1 MKLIISALAAFAAA
15 IAAANAAPQASRF
28 SYETTY
34 FPKTDESGDRMEFV
48 SASGIA
54 LDGKFSV
61 WYLLGEPVINCT
73 ARWTNAGR
81 ESMVIDPLGDGA
93 RIIEPAQEGE
103 IEIYNLLLAASGPDP
118 RDAKYGFGSAKTIA
132 VPCDAGIVAQN
143 GRDGFNVAG
152 SPSWDK
158 FLCALPDAGVRFQGV
173 NAGNKDHC
181 LAMNGKW
188 LSAAEA
194 KAIAISGLNLDEVVA
209 LKASINGAAI
219 VKRAEKRQW
228 REKSAAFKQER
239 TAAMLGRMRV
249 RDGET
254 PLDLIERRSQAD
266 RRLPKLPTKD
276 PSAEQLAAYEA
287 AWREVTADLADVD
300 KTFTDEWRAKEK
312 ALVGEQL
319 ERLKKL
325 DKRAAKEEERYF
337 NYLQSLNA
345 LKKNEPVEPDPMAA
359 YRTDAPLT
367 AYIEGSDSNRVCGLK
382 RPDGS
387 VAIPGAYYRPYYG
400 GCPVQAVAGY
410 DIYKA
415 AIEARHPTLGP
426 QGLLA
431 NDAVC
436 TYESG
441 CAIYYDRDGNV
452 LHKAGIEVYPSTES
466 SNLAFSYGLIVA
478 NRERG
483 GMYVYSLLTKKVLL
497 EPSTRVFPRQSGWS
511 AERVSA
517 TALLRNGRPALRLS
531 IHSSISED
539 LGCGPSHYVYAYLY
553 IDTERVEEVG
563 LCTKPDD
570 DPLNQ
575 KIE

>member
-1 MKLIISALAAFAAA
+1 MKQIISALAAIAAA

-34 FPKTDESGDRMEFV
+34 FPKADESGDRMEFV

-132 VPCDAGIVAQN
+132 VLCDAGIVAQN

-158 FLCALPDAGVRFQGV
+158 FLCALPDAGVRFQGA

-194 KAIAISGLNLDEVVA
+194 KAVAMSSLNLDEVVA
-209 LKASINGAAI
+209 LKAGINGAAI

-239 TAAMLGRMRV
+239 TAAMLGGMRV

-266 RRLPKLPTKD
+266 RRLPKLPKKD

-312 ALVGEQL
+312 VLVGEQL
-319 ERLKKL
+319 
-325 DKRAAKEEERYF
+325 
-337 NYLQSLNA
+337 
-345 LKKNEPVEPDPMAA
+345 
-359 YRTDAPLT
+359 
-367 AYIEGSDSNRVCGLK
+367 
-382 RPDGS
+382 
-387 VAIPGAYYRPYYG
+387 
-400 GCPVQAVAGY
+400 
-410 DIYKA
+410 
-415 AIEARHPTLGP
+415 
-426 QGLLA
+426 
-431 NDAVC
+431 
-436 TYESG
+436 
-441 CAIYYDRDGNV
+441 
-452 LHKAGIEVYPSTES
+452 
-466 SNLAFSYGLIVA
+466 
-478 NRERG
+478 
-483 GMYVYSLLTKKVLL
+483 
-497 EPSTRVFPRQSGWS
+497 
-511 AERVSA
+511 
-517 TALLRNGRPALRLS
+517 
-531 IHSSISED
+531 
-539 LGCGPSHYVYAYLY
+539 
-553 IDTERVEEVG
+553 
-563 LCTKPDD
+563 
-570 DPLNQ
+570 
-575 KIE
+575 